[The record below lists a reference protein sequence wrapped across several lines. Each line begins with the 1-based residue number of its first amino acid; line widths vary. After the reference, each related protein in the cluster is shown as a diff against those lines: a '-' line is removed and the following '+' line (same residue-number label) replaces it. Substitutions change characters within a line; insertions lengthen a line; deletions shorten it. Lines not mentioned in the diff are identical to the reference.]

1 MILAVA
7 HNKVS
12 LDLPCA
18 ALSRLKM
25 KLYGIMFVIPP
36 LVCHVPQDPEVLN
49 GNRPVKNM

>member
-18 ALSRLKM
+18 ALLRLKM
-25 KLYGIMFVIPP
+25 KLYIIMFVIPT
-36 LVCHVPQDPEVLN
+36 LVPCTA
-49 GNRPVKNM
+49 GS

>member
-18 ALSRLKM
+18 VLLRLKNE
-25 KLYGIMFVIPP
+25 V
-36 LVCHVPQDPEVLN
+36 VCNCVCNNYISAMYRRIL
-49 GNRPVKNM
+49 KY